1 MEFHAVILC
10 GPGKQLSPLS
20 KVRTTGIH
28 KPLLPLATI
37 PMLEYVLN
45 WCEKAFFPKI
55 TIACGTEEYDEL
67 SLALSKYKAR
77 KTALAATADPDL
89 TSGPDNT
96 ILFIE
101 TIQVSAFNN
110 PSNGD
115 VLRQLIYTDDE
126 KQTQSLDHFVVLPCD
141 FITDLPPQ
149 VLIEAY
155 RCRQDSDM
163 GMIVAYRNQL
173 EIEDKKNKIF
183 PKNYILYAE
192 QGMLDQAQLV
202 DYYSNE
208 DIDFHKALPV
218 RTQLAWKQSNVS
230 VSTRLLNSS
239 IFFGDVHSIST
250 FFQKHAKKYTDGY
263 FAARPLIKIVRD
275 LARKSWQSRLPE
287 QSISIFII
295 PDEVP
300 FIRANNLPVYMEANR
315 HFLKIQARE
324 LAGGKSLA
332 PKDKTMANVGADSI
346 VAEDTKLGERTN
358 VKRSVV
364 GANCVIGKRVKL
376 TGCVVLNGV
385 TIGDDVQLE
394 NTIVGHSAI
403 INSKCKL
410 TNCNVESTHEV
421 APGTSAKGETLLCL
435 SLEGLV
441 DSDEESSSD
450 DGEDSDSSYDD
461 YVAEEINDG
470 LFGY

>member
-28 KPLLPLATI
+28 KPLLPLATV
-37 PMLEYVLN
+37 PMLEYVLD
-45 WCEKAFFPKI
+45 WCEKAFFPRI
-55 TIACGTEEYDEL
+55 TIACGLDEL
-67 SLALSKYKAR
+67 DELTVALDKYKAR
-77 KTALAATADPDL
+77 KTALAASADPEL
-89 TSGPDNT
+89 ASGSDNT
-96 ILFIE
+96 LQFVE
-101 TIQVSAFNN
+101 SIQLTAFNN
-110 PSNGD
+110 ASNGD
-115 VLRQLIYTDDE
+115 VLRQLIHTE
-126 KQTQSLDHFVVLPCD
+126 GETQSDSLEHFVMLPCD

-155 RCRQDSDM
+155 RCRQDTDM
-163 GMIVAYRNQL
+163 GMIVSYRNQL

-183 PKNYILYAE
+183 PKNYTLYAE
-192 QGMLDQAQLV
+192 QPLLGQAQLA

-208 DIDFHKALPV
+208 DIDFHKALSV
-218 RTQLAWKQSNVS
+218 RTQLAWKQPNVT
-230 VSTRLLNSS
+230 VSRRLLNSS
-239 IFFGDVHSIST
+239 IFFGDVLNISA
-250 FFQKHAKKYTDGY
+250 FFHKHAKKYTDGY

-275 LARKSWQSRLPE
+275 LARKSWQSRQPE
-287 QSISIFII
+287 KSISIFII
-295 PDEVP
+295 PDEIP

-324 LAGGKSLA
+324 LAGGKPAA

-346 VAEDTKLGERTN
+346 VAEGTKLGERTN

-364 GANCVIGKRVKL
+364 GSNCVIGKRVKL
-376 TGCVVLNGV
+376 TGCVILDGV
-385 TIGDDVQLE
+385 TIGDEVQLE

-403 INSKCKL
+403 IHNKCKL

-421 APGTSAKGETLLCL
+421 AQGTSAKGDTLLCL

-441 DSDEESSSD
+441 DSEEESSSD
-450 DGEDSDSSYDD
+450 DGEDSESSYDD
-461 YVAEEINDG
+461 YEAEEINDG